1 MGCDRSGQSLMP
13 MRVGQTWTY
22 QVTGDFQ
29 VFVEPISVN
38 RRIAVGSTD
47 GYELTG
53 PLGVSRLAWLEDKL
67 VTSATANARF
77 SPPIPILLGHGTRG
91 RWEGQ
96 VGWMGSNAHTVAILT
111 QDNSKVR
118 VGGRSVNAV
127 RSTLQF
133 TVRGHPVELASW
145 FQPGVGL
152 ILQEQRVDG
161 HRNLKMEMLQ

>member
-1 MGCDRSGQSLMP
+1 MP

-22 QVTGDFQ
+22 QVTADFQ
-29 VFVEPISVN
+29 VFVELISVT

-47 GYELTG
+47 GFELAG
-53 PLGVSRLAWLEDKL
+53 PLGVSRLAWLGDKL

-77 SPPIPILLGHGTRG
+77 SPPIPILLGRGTRA

-96 VGWMGSNAHTVAILT
+96 VGWMGSSTHTAATLV
-111 QDNSKVR
+111 QDDVKVR

-133 TVRGHPVELASW
+133 SVQGHPIELASW

-152 ILQEQRVDG
+152 ILQEQRVNG
-161 HRNLKMEMLQ
+161 RRNVKMEILQ